1 MMPKRWVV
9 FDVESIGL
17 HGEAFAVGAVV
28 MDDDGF
34 VRAQYLYACDPDEAT
49 GGDEGR
55 AWVAEHCP
63 FIACNCGSPQGVR
76 NQFWRAWLA
85 WKEDGA
91 VLVADCAWPVEA
103 RFLAACVD
111 DDPDTRSWQGPYPLH
126 ELASFMVAAGMDPH
140 ATYDRLLDEPQ
151 HDPLG
156 DAKQSARLLMTALKK
171 LRNRNTEVTAA
182 VTEGTVTSI
191 NVYASGSG
199 YVTPAPGP
207 PHV

>member
-1 MMPKRWVV
+1 
-9 FDVESIGL
+9 
-17 HGEAFAVGAVV
+17 
-28 MDDDGF
+28 
-34 VRAQYLYACDPDEAT
+34 
-49 GGDEGR
+49 
-55 AWVAEHCP
+55 
-63 FIACNCGSPQGVR
+63 
-76 NQFWRAWLA
+76 
-85 WKEDGA
+85 
-91 VLVADCAWPVEA
+91 
-103 RFLAACVD
+103 
-111 DDPDTRSWQGPYPLH
+111 
-126 ELASFMVAAGMDPH
+126 MVAAGMDPH